1 VPAPAQLPPL
11 KQGNSAR
18 MLIDGPRAHEAMFAA
33 MAAAKNSINLETYI
47 LEAGEVGERL
57 AGVLEKKVGEGVRVN
72 VLYDSVG
79 SLGTPPEYF
88 ARLRQAGVHVCEFN
102 PASDLQKVNHRDHRK
117 ILVVDG
123 RTAFTGGI
131 NISASYRKSS
141 AITRRET
148 DKDQKQ
154 KAKEGWR
161 DTQVQAEGPVVAEF
175 QRLFLDAWALQDC
188 GAAGPAAFF
197 PPLARRGDMA
207 MRAVS
212 ADPVDRET
220 EMYAQL
226 LSSID
231 HARSRVW
238 LTIGYF
244 VPDPATRKALE
255 DAARRGVDVQLV
267 VPGFSDFSAPVYAG
281 RSSYA
286 ELLAAGVHIHEWREA
301 LIHAKTAVIDSRWS
315 SIGST
320 NLDWRSFVH
329 NYEADLIVLD
339 PGFAREMER
348 RFRADVAA
356 AVEIDPKAWNMRGMS
371 EKLKEWLARRWE
383 YLL

>member
-1 VPAPAQLPPL
+1 
-11 KQGNSAR
+11 

-33 MAAAKNSINLETYI
+33 MAVAKNNINLETYI
-47 LEAGEVGERL
+47 LEAGDIGERL
-57 AGVLEKKVGEGVRVN
+57 ADLLQKKVREGVKVN

-88 ARLRQAGVHVCEFN
+88 ARLREAGVAVCQFN
-102 PASDLQKVNHRDHRK
+102 PASDVAKVNNRDHRK

-131 NISASYRKSS
+131 NISASYNKSS
-141 AITRRET
+141 AVTRREP
-148 DKDQKQ
+148 KDEKQ

-161 DTQVQAEGPVVAEF
+161 DTQVQAEGPVTAQF
-175 QRLFLDAWALQDC
+175 QRLFLDSWALQDC
-188 GAAGPAAFF
+188 GPAGPAAFF
-197 PPLARRGDMA
+197 PPLAGHGEME
-207 MRAVS
+207 MRVVS
-212 ADPVDRET
+212 ADPVDRES

-226 LSSID
+226 LAAIGR
-231 HARSRVW
+231 ARSRIW

-244 VPDPATRKALE
+244 VPDPVTKQALE
-255 DAARRGVDVQLV
+255 SAARRGVDVHLV

-281 RSSYA
+281 RSNYQ

-339 PGFAREMER
+339 AGFAREMEK

-356 AVEIDPKAWNMRGMS
+356 AVEIDFAAWNMRGTG
-371 EKLKEWLARRWE
+371 EKLKEWFARRWE